1 MKKLVVILFILFIS
15 GCNIKEPSS
24 SSDTQV
30 LTHDVEQDGIA
41 LQATIEMEK
50 EININASITNTSNE
64 TIVYNDRCGIP
75 FSISIKKDDAHIYL
89 NSSNGEEMN
98 CESVLDP
105 KDLKK
110 MEPNETFEKQ
120 VTFKRE
126 INLTDHRTVHALS
139 GMYEVSF
146 SFQKHDNDSFIS
158 LFPIEL
164 NSNNDP
170 EILTVEQA
178 SERAK
183 EKEEVKKWFEEH
195 EGEGMNIESEDSILT
210 DGMWTVIFRAIH
222 KDGADRI
229 IINMDAKSGE
239 FGEIHYDKVGL
250 ETLKLLK
257 K

>member
-1 MKKLVVILFILFIS
+1 MKKLAVILFILIIS
-15 GCNIKEPSS
+15 GCDIKEPSS

-30 LTHDVEQDGIA
+30 LTHDVEQNGIA

-50 EININASITNTSNE
+50 EININASITNTSKE
-64 TIVYNDRCGIP
+64 AIVYNDRCGIP

-89 NSSNGEEMN
+89 NSNGEEMN

-126 INLTDHRTVHALS
+126 INLTDQSTVQALG

-164 NSNNDP
+164 DTDKDP

-178 SERAK
+178 RDRAK
-183 EKEEVKKWFEEH
+183 EKDEVKKWFEEH
-195 EGEGMNIESEDSILT
+195 EGEGMIIESEESILN
-210 DGMWTVIFRAIH
+210 DGIWTVIFRAIH

-229 IINMDAKSGE
+229 IINIDAKSGE
-239 FGEIHYDKVGL
+239 FREVHYDKVGL
-250 ETLKLLK
+250 ETLKLLNE
-257 K
+257 